1 MHPLPLKKHKEPLH
15 GDRLTTERAML
26 SLTGAGKALRAESE
40 LVLLL
45 SLVKSFPSLIESSP
59 HTVAHCE
66 LRPPQQRNGLER
78 LSRPV

>member
-1 MHPLPLKKHKEPLH
+1 
-15 GDRLTTERAML
+15 ML
-26 SLTGAGKALRAESE
+26 SLTGAGKALRAESK
-40 LVLLL
+40 LVLLVTVLLL

-78 LSRPV
+78 LSMPV